1 MGGYN
6 AALLVGIKEENK
18 MLNGVTIIAGDEVR
32 VGSAQIMHNDMG
44 EEILMIKTEKRRALY
59 PACKQTAEEAAPK
72 QTKVVKRISKPK
84 AIKKSEVAEELT
96 PTPKT
101 PMLQVKSKNRRAGR
115 SVICLDNN
123 IKFNSMIEAAKTL
136 FPEKKYAHS
145 RISGCCRGI
154 TETAYGLRFKY
165 AD

>member
-1 MGGYN
+1 
-6 AALLVGIKEENK
+6 

-32 VGSAQIMHNDMG
+32 IGSAQIMHNEMG

-59 PACKQTAEEAAPK
+59 PACKQAAEEAEPK
-72 QTKVVKRISKPK
+72 ETKIVKRISKPK
-84 AIKKSEVAEELT
+84 ATKKIEASEELT
-96 PTPKT
+96 PRT
-101 PMLQVKSKNRRAGR
+101 PMLQVKSKSGRAGR

-136 FPEKKYAHS
+136 FPEKKHAYTC
-145 RISGCCRGI
+145 ISDCCRGVR
-154 TETAYGLRFKY
+154 ETVYGLRFKY

>member
-1 MGGYN
+1 
-6 AALLVGIKEENK
+6 

-84 AIKKSEVAEELT
+84 AIKKTEVAEEL
-96 PTPKT
+96 TPKT

-115 SVICLDNN
+115 SVVCLDNN
-123 IKFNSMIEAAKTL
+123 IKFNSLTEAAKTL
-136 FPEKKYAHS
+136 FPEKKSA
-145 RISGCCRGI
+145 ISCISDCCRG
-154 TETAYGLRFKY
+154 TKKTAYGLRFKY